1 MVFFGRVQWAKA
13 DSYSLIRTKTA
24 NLRVAWAGGGMPPD
38 VYIGRTVA
46 GAGKL
51 KTWDG
56 GRMVMVVEAVPFP
69 DGRKALQAFAPLLDE
84 LAADPTDWAPEIIAK
99 RFPRA

>member
-1 MVFFGRVQWAKA
+1 MFFGRVQWAKA

-56 GRMVMVVEAVPFP
+56 GTETMIVDAVPFP
-69 DGRKALQAFAPLLDE
+69 DGRKALKGFGAILDE
-84 LAADPTDWAPEIIAK
+84 LCADPSDWAPEVLAK
-99 RFPRA
+99 RYSQM